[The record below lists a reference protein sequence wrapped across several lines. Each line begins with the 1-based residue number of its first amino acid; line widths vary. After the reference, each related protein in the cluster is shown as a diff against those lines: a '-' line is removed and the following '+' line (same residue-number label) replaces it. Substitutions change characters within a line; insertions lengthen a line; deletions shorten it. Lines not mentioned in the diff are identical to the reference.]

1 LWNIARHRIVVS
13 RDILKT
19 LKNQQAGARDKGV
32 QTGSFSLRA
41 ACTCRPSTFFF
52 LTPMTGNPRDDR
64 PAIVSVDLRY
74 RRRGRFI
81 KVSIPT
87 LPSRIGPGTRL
98 TKYYNDGRPNALV
111 LPVVSGPNRVRV
123 SARTMR
129 ACARFRVSVCVSPP
143 PKRIRGKRAR
153 RWINT
158 KTSVTHDQLRP
169 SSVSSSAS
177 ACAHRRALLR
187 DGIGVAL
194 VLQDVH
200 LDQYHWKLSKQ
211 IIDRAKKN
219 PEAAHPDR
227 PTNRTNRTR
236 RYITHTG
243 VAREETRTRKRKS
256 TAARREARK
265 RETRSVLKNKK
276 LPYIF
281 QALTCA
287 WVGWVGRW
295 IERGSVGRREEGP

>member
-1 LWNIARHRIVVS
+1 
-13 RDILKT
+13 
-19 LKNQQAGARDKGV
+19 
-32 QTGSFSLRA
+32 
-41 ACTCRPSTFFF
+41 
-52 LTPMTGNPRDDR
+52 
-64 PAIVSVDLRY
+64 
-74 RRRGRFI
+74 
-81 KVSIPT
+81 
-87 LPSRIGPGTRL
+87 
-98 TKYYNDGRPNALV
+98 
-111 LPVVSGPNRVRV
+111 
-123 SARTMR
+123 MR
-129 ACARFRVSVCVSPP
+129 ACARLRVSVCVSPP

-158 KTSVTHDQLRP
+158 KTSVTHDQPRP

-177 ACAHRRALLR
+177 TCAHRRALLR
-187 DGIGVAL
+187 DDIGVAL

-243 VAREETRTRKRKS
+243 VAREETRKRKS
-256 TAARREARK
+256 TAPRREARK

-295 IERGSVGRREEGP
+295 TERGSVGRREGPLRGEVGRAGVTSPRSPCTREERGYLRACLLPIGLPKLPRSQFTGRVFSAIFQN

>member
-1 LWNIARHRIVVS
+1 M
-13 RDILKT
+13 
-19 LKNQQAGARDKGV
+19 

-129 ACARFRVSVCVSPP
+129 ACARLRVSVCVSPP

-243 VAREETRTRKRKS
+243 GGEGGNEDEKEKKYRGAPRGEKERDKKRI
-256 TAARREARK
+256 
-265 RETRSVLKNKK
+265 KK
-276 LPYIF
+276 
-281 QALTCA
+281 
-287 WVGWVGRW
+287 
-295 IERGSVGRREEGP
+295 

>member
-1 LWNIARHRIVVS
+1 M
-13 RDILKT
+13 
-19 LKNQQAGARDKGV
+19 
-32 QTGSFSLRA
+32 QTGSFSLQAAAPRA
-41 ACTCRPSTFFF
+41 PVARRLSFFSPPWRGIRATTDQPSY
-52 LTPMTGNPRDDR
+52 L
-64 PAIVSVDLRY
+64 
-74 RRRGRFI
+74 
-81 KVSIPT
+81 SICGIGDEGDSSKFPSP
-87 LPSRIGPGTRL
+87 PSRPVLAPARL

-111 LPVVSGPNRVRV
+111 LPVVSGPEPRVCFREND
-123 SARTMR
+123 ARLCTISR
-129 ACARFRVSVCVSPP
+129 SYVCVSPP

-158 KTSVTHDQLRP
+158 KTSVTHDQPRP

-243 VAREETRTRKRKS
+243 VAREENEDEKEKKYRAAPRGEKERDKKRI
-256 TAARREARK
+256 
-265 RETRSVLKNKK
+265 KK
-276 LPYIF
+276 
-281 QALTCA
+281 
-287 WVGWVGRW
+287 
-295 IERGSVGRREEGP
+295 